1 MPNYPQSLLFTAGW
15 PQAWL
20 RELTGIEE
28 QSVAG
33 THVAEAIALIDRL
46 LVPGHRA
53 DAAAHTLV
61 SADRDRLLAAVYQA
75 TYGDR
80 IKSTLEC
87 AACEAPY
94 DMDFSLAGFVGH
106 TYASTTIPTATRQAD
121 GSYVLDSG
129 LHLRLPT
136 GTDELAV
143 MGQDEATA
151 IAQLLTRCLL
161 QGDLKAAEAEAQEVL
176 AAVAP
181 MLQTEMAA
189 SCPECG
195 HGMSVLFD
203 MQTYLL
209 QSLLQDQERLS
220 WEVHRLATAYSWSLQ
235 EILQLPR
242 SMRKRYTALIE
253 SELMTSI

>member
-1 MPNYPQSLLFTAGW
+1 MPNYPQSLLFTANW

-33 THVAEAIALIDRL
+33 TDVAAAIALIDRL

-61 SADRDRLLAAVYQA
+61 SADRDRLLAAVYQT

-80 IKSTLEC
+80 IKSTVEC

-94 DMDFSLAGFVGH
+94 DMDFSLAGLVDH
-106 TYASTTIPTATRQAD
+106 TYASTAISTVAQQPD
-121 GSYVLDSG
+121 GSYLLGSG

-151 IAQLLTRCLL
+151 TAQLLARCLV
-161 QGDLKAAEAEAQEVL
+161 QGDLKAAESEAQEML
-176 AAVAP
+176 AAIAP

-209 QSLLQDQERLS
+209 QSLLQDQERLG
-220 WEVHRLATAYSWSLQ
+220 WEVHRLATAYKWSLQ

-242 SMRKRYTALIE
+242 STRKRYTALIE
-253 SELMTSI
+253 TELMTSL